1 VGFLFSKRAKLASA
15 SLGNKKTCGEAAW
28 VLSLSES
35 PKRDHEIIPLSADEL
50 KTHDFSWVLSSSEQA
65 NAVNDL
71 LKISYNTT
79 PTVYA

>member
-1 VGFLFSKRAKLASA
+1 MAFEPEFP
-15 SLGNKKTCGEAAW
+15 
-28 VLSLSES
+28 
-35 PKRDHEIIPLSADEL
+35 PKGISFANPPKDHEIIPLSADEL